1 MTAGSRTPIRWL
13 ALLAALALVALA
25 YLPGLRGPFVF
36 DDYPNILNNPPV
48 AVTELTPQALHAAAV
63 SNTSGP
69 LGRPLAALSFG
80 IDHYRAGGFNPLAF
94 KLTNLAIHLLNVLL
108 VYALAGRLTRRL
120 GAGEIA
126 PAVAL
131 FCALLWGLHPL
142 QLTSVLYVVQ
152 RMTSL
157 SATFTLA
164 AVLCWLQAR
173 ERWGGSGAGELAS
186 LPVGAGHAR
195 DRDATPGHDDAHLPT
210 AAVAAMG
217 RSYNQDL
224 AQSPVGA
231 GHARDRDVTPGH
243 DDAHLPTAAVA
254 AMGRSYNQD
263 RAQSPVGAGH
273 ARDRDAAT
281 GHDDA
286 HLPTAAV
293 AAMGRSYN
301 QDRAQAPVGAG
312 HARDRDATPGHDDAH
327 LPTAAVAAMGRSYT
341 PDLAQSAVGA
351 GQWDR
356 LPALGWLLAC
366 GAFFVLGLLSKE
378 NAVLLPLYL
387 AVIELCLWRQAGAA
401 SAHDPGRRA
410 ATWFFVVTLLA
421 PLLVGLALFAW
432 HPGLLLDGYA
442 SRPFTL
448 GQRLLT
454 ESRVLWF
461 YVGLVLLPTPPRL
474 GLYHDD
480 IAISTGLLDPWTTLL
495 SLDGWLVV
503 LMAAILLRR
512 RAPVFTFGVL
522 WFLAGHALESTLV
535 PLEIAHEHRNYLP
548 GFGLLFAAVYGVAT
562 FAQHTRRGRLYGVLG
577 LAAVAAFA
585 FGTFGRAASW
595 YSEDTIIEALYR
607 HHPQSASAQQMM
619 GELMLKRYG
628 QPAQAAVHY
637 WQAYKLAPWETG
649 YAVKARWAERAAG
662 EPAPNV
668 AERAVIA
675 KALRERPLPPTTLI
689 ALQSLGDCALAG
701 EAPCRD
707 LIPALL
713 DWLAAAE
720 RNPQLN
726 AVGHEQVRLSYGQ
739 LCLETDRFP
748 QGLAWVRSA
757 YQLSPRPLYRLMEAN
772 FLMLQGDL
780 DGASAVL
787 AAVRSLPQFTPA
799 DAGHLAVLEEAIANR
814 RAGKVPAADGSGAQ
828 KRGIPAYGVN

>member
-1 MTAGSRTPIRWL
+1 MKPPL
-13 ALLAALALVALA
+13 KLQAAVLFAVLALVALA

-48 AVTELTPQALHAAAV
+48 ALTALTPQALHAAAT

-69 LGRPLAALSFG
+69 LGRPLAALSFAL
-80 IDHYRAGGFNPLAF
+80 DHYRAGGFYPLAF
-94 KLTNLAIHLLNVLL
+94 KLSNLAIHLLNVLL

-120 GAGEIA
+120 GADAIA

-157 SATFTLA
+157 AATFTLA
-164 AVLCWLQAR
+164 AMLCWLQAR
-173 ERWGGSGAGELAS
+173 ERWGGAGGPRDVAS

-195 DRDATPGHDDAHLPT
+195 DRDAAPGHDAAPLPT

-217 RSYNQDL
+217 RSY
-224 AQSPVGA
+224 S
-231 GHARDRDVTPGH
+231 
-243 DDAHLPTAAVA
+243 
-254 AMGRSYNQD
+254 
-263 RAQSPVGAGH
+263 
-273 ARDRDAAT
+273 
-281 GHDDA
+281 
-286 HLPTAAV
+286 
-293 AAMGRSYN
+293 
-301 QDRAQAPVGAG
+301 
-312 HARDRDATPGHDDAH
+312 
-327 LPTAAVAAMGRSYT
+327 
-341 PDLAQSAVGA
+341 PDLAQSAGGA
-351 GQWDR
+351 GRWDW

-366 GAFFVLGLLSKE
+366 GVFFVLGLLSKE
-378 NAVLLPLYL
+378 NAILLPLYL
-387 AVIELCLWRQAGAA
+387 GVIEWCLWRQAGAA

-410 ATWFFVVTLLA
+410 ATWFFAVTLLA
-421 PLLVGLALFAW
+421 PLLVGLALFIW
-432 HPGLLLDGYA
+432 QPGLLLDGYA

-448 GQRLLT
+448 GERLLT

-480 IAISTGLLDPWTTLL
+480 ITISTGLLDPWTTLL

-503 LMAAILLRR
+503 LMAVILLRR

-522 WFLAGHALESTLV
+522 WFLAGHVLESTVV

-548 GFGLLFAAVYGVAT
+548 SFGLLFAAVYGVAS
-562 FAQHTRRGRLYGVLG
+562 FARHTHRGRMYGALG
-577 LAAVAAFA
+577 LAAAAAFA

-595 YSEDTIIEALYR
+595 YSDDTIIEALYR

-628 QPAQAAVHY
+628 QPAQAVAHY
-637 WQAYKLAPWETG
+637 RRAYALAPWETG
-649 YAVKARWAERAAG
+649 YAIRAAWADHAAG
-662 EPAPNV
+662 EPVPTL
-668 AERAVIA
+668 AERDVIA

-689 ALQSLGDCALAG
+689 ALQSLSDCALAG

-707 LIPALL
+707 LLPALL

-720 RNPQLN
+720 ANPRLN
-726 AVGHEQVRLSYGQ
+726 AVGHQQIRINYGQ
-739 LCLETDRFP
+739 LCLETNRFEP
-748 QGLAWVRSA
+748 GLAWVQSA
-757 YQLSPRPLYRLMEAN
+757 YRRSSQPVFRLMEAN

-787 AAVRSLPQFTPA
+787 AAVRNLPQFTPA

-814 RAGKVPAADGSGAQ
+814 RAGKVPAAGLP
-828 KRGIPAYGVN
+828 R

>member
-1 MTAGSRTPIRWL
+1 MPGDCGGGQGGNGNRAASRICL
-13 ALLAALALVALA
+13 AMDRAAKLRSYPGVMMKPLLNWRAAVLFAALALVALA

-36 DDYPNILNNPPV
+36 DDYPNILNNSPV
-48 AVTELTPQALHAAAV
+48 AVTELTPQALHAAAA
-63 SNTSGP
+63 SNNSGP
-69 LGRPLAALSFG
+69 LGRPLAALSFAL
-80 IDHYRAGGFNPLAF
+80 DHYRAGGFYPLAF

-108 VYALAGRLTRRL
+108 VYALAGRLTRLL
-120 GAGEIA
+120 GAGDIA

-157 SATFTLA
+157 AATFTLA
-164 AVLCWLQAR
+164 AVLCWLEAR
-173 ERWGGSGAGELAS
+173 ERWSAGGTPATLCR
-186 LPVGAGHAR
+186 VGKAQRAHA
-195 DRDATPGHDDAHLPT
+195 DTTPGSADDASTPDQNRVGTALRPLPT
-210 AAVAAMG
+210 LLAAGDAGDTANVGRVSPTGVTRHASTGEGQTSGYAALT
-217 RSYNQDL
+217 RPTNHTPDT
-224 AQSPVGA
+224 AQP
-231 GHARDRDVTPGH
+231 
-243 DDAHLPTAAVA
+243 
-254 AMGRSYNQD
+254 
-263 RAQSPVGAGH
+263 PVGAGH

-281 GHDDA
+281 GHDGV

-293 AAMGRSYN
+293 AGMARSYN
-301 QDRAQAPVGAG
+301 GNVTSRF
-312 HARDRDATPGHDDAH
+312 
-327 LPTAAVAAMGRSYT
+327 
-341 PDLAQSAVGA
+341 
-351 GQWDR
+351 
-356 LPALGWLLAC
+356 PALGWLLAC
-366 GAFFVLGLLSKE
+366 GVFFGLGLLSKE

-387 AVIELCLWRQAGAA
+387 AVIELCLWRQAGAV

-410 ATWFFVVTLLA
+410 ATGFFVVALLA
-421 PLLVGLALFAW
+421 PLLIGLALFAW
-432 HPGLLLDGYA
+432 QPGLLLDGYA

-448 GQRLLT
+448 GERLLT

-461 YVGLVLLPTPPRL
+461 YVGLVLLPTPARL

-480 IAISTGLLDPWTTLL
+480 ITLSTGLLEPWTTLL
-495 SLDGWLVV
+495 ALDGWLLV
-503 LMAAILLRR
+503 LMAVILLRR
-512 RAPVFTFGVL
+512 RAPAFTFGVL
-522 WFLAGHALESTLV
+522 WFLAGHALESTVV

-548 GFGLLFAAVYGVAT
+548 SFGLLFAAVYGVAR
-562 FAQHTRRGRLYGVLG
+562 FAHHTRRGRLYGALG
-577 LAAVAAFA
+577 MAAVAALA

-595 YSEDTIIEALYR
+595 HSEDTIIEALYR

-662 EPAPNV
+662 EPAPNA

-675 KALRERPLPPTTLI
+675 EALRERPLPPTTLI

-707 LIPALL
+707 MVPALL

-720 RNPQLN
+720 RNPRLN
-726 AVGHEQVRLSYGQ
+726 AVGHEQIRLSYGQ

-757 YQLSPRPLYRLMEAN
+757 YRHSPRAVYRLMEAN

-780 DGASAVL
+780 DAASAVL
-787 AAVRSLPQFTPA
+787 AAARKLPEFTPA
-799 DAGHLAVLEEAIANR
+799 DTSHLAVLEDAIANR
-814 RAGKVPAADGSGAQ
+814 RAGRVPAADGSRAQ
-828 KRGIPAYGVN
+828 KPGTAAYGVN

>member
-1 MTAGSRTPIRWL
+1 MAGSRTPIRWL
-13 ALLAALALVALA
+13 ALLAVLALVALA

-36 DDYPNILNNPPV
+36 DDYPNIVNNPTV

-63 SNTSGP
+63 SNNSGP
-69 LGRPLAALSFG
+69 LGRPLAALSFAL
-80 IDHYRAGGFNPLAF
+80 DHYRAGGFYPLAF
-94 KLTNLAIHLLNVLL
+94 KLSNLAIHLLNVLL
-108 VYALAGRLTRRL
+108 VYALAGRLVRLL
-120 GAGEIA
+120 GADEIA

-157 SATFTLA
+157 AATFTLA

-173 ERWGGSGAGELAS
+173 ERWSAGGASATGRRVGKAQRAHADTASGSADDASTPGQNRVGTAWRPLPTLLVAGDAGDTAS
-186 LPVGAGHAR
+186 AGRVGPTGVTGHASTGEGQTSGYAALTR
-195 DRDATPGHDDAHLPT
+195 PT
-210 AAVAAMG
+210 
-217 RSYNQDL
+217 
-224 AQSPVGA
+224 
-231 GHARDRDVTPGH
+231 
-243 DDAHLPTAAVA
+243 
-254 AMGRSYNQD
+254 
-263 RAQSPVGAGH
+263 
-273 ARDRDAAT
+273 
-281 GHDDA
+281 
-286 HLPTAAV
+286 
-293 AAMGRSYN
+293 
-301 QDRAQAPVGAG
+301 
-312 HARDRDATPGHDDAH
+312 
-327 LPTAAVAAMGRSYT
+327 
-341 PDLAQSAVGA
+341 
-351 GQWDR
+351 
-356 LPALGWLLAC
+356 GWLLAC
-366 GAFFVLGLLSKE
+366 GVFFGLGLLSKE

-387 AVIELCLWRQAGAA
+387 AVIELCLWRQAGTTPQP
-401 SAHDPGRRA
+401 DPGRRA

-432 HPGLLLDGYA
+432 RPGLLLDGYA

-461 YVGLVLLPTPPRL
+461 YVGLILLPTPARL

-480 IAISTGLLDPWTTLL
+480 IPVSTGLLEPWTTLL
-495 SLDGWLVV
+495 ALDGWLVV
-503 LMAAILLRR
+503 LMAAALLRR

-548 GFGLLFAAVYGVAT
+548 GFGLLFAAVYGVAR
-562 FAQHTRRGRLYGVLG
+562 FAHHTRRGRLYGALG
-577 LAAVAAFA
+577 MAAVAAFA

-595 YSEDTIIEALYR
+595 HSEDTIIEALYR

-637 WQAYKLAPWETG
+637 WQAHKLAPWETG

-662 EPAPNV
+662 EPAPNG

-675 KALRERPLPPTTLI
+675 EALRERPLPPTTLI

-707 LIPALL
+707 MVPALL

-720 RNPQLN
+720 RNPRLN
-726 AVGHEQVRLSYGQ
+726 AVGHEQIRLSYGQ

-748 QGLAWVRSA
+748 QGLTWVRSA
-757 YQLSPRPLYRLMEAN
+757 YRHSPRAVYRLMEAN

-780 DGASAVL
+780 DAASAVL

-799 DAGHLAVLEEAIANR
+799 DAGHLAVLEDAIANR
-814 RAGKVPAADGSGAQ
+814 RAGRVAADGQ
-828 KRGIPAYGVN
+828 PR

>member
-1 MTAGSRTPIRWL
+1 MKLTPTWHAAVL
-13 ALLAALALVALA
+13 FAALALVALA

-36 DDYPNILNNPPV
+36 DDYPNILNNPTV
-48 AVTELTPQALHAAAV
+48 AVTEFTPQALHTAAV
-63 SNTSGP
+63 SNNSGP
-69 LGRPLAALSFG
+69 LGRPLAALSFAL
-80 IDHYRAGGFNPLAF
+80 DHYRAGGFYPLAF

-108 VYALAGRLTRRL
+108 VYVLAGRLARRL
-120 GAGEIA
+120 GADEIA

-131 FCALLWGLHPL
+131 FCALLWGVHPL

-157 SATFTLA
+157 AATFTLA

-173 ERWGGSGAGELAS
+173 ERWSGWG
-186 LPVGAGHAR
+186 PRGVG
-195 DRDATPGHDDAHLPT
+195 DAAYST
-210 AAVAAMG
+210 A
-217 RSYNQDL
+217 
-224 AQSPVGA
+224 
-231 GHARDRDVTPGH
+231 
-243 DDAHLPTAAVA
+243 
-254 AMGRSYNQD
+254 
-263 RAQSPVGAGH
+263 GAGH

-281 GHDDA
+281 GHDGA

-293 AAMGRSYN
+293 AGMGRSYN
-301 QDRAQAPVGAG
+301 GNAAG
-312 HARDRDATPGHDDAH
+312 RF
-327 LPTAAVAAMGRSYT
+327 
-341 PDLAQSAVGA
+341 
-351 GQWDR
+351 
-356 LPALGWLLAC
+356 PALGWLLAC
-366 GAFFVLGLLSKE
+366 GVFFGLGLLSKE
-378 NAVLLPLYL
+378 NAILLPLYL
-387 AVIELCLWRQAGAA
+387 GVIELCLWRQAGTRPQP
-401 SAHDPGRRA
+401 DPGRRA
-410 ATWFFVVTLLA
+410 ATGFFVVTLLA

-432 HPGLLLDGYA
+432 QPGLLLDGYA

-448 GQRLLT
+448 GERLLT

-461 YVGLVLLPTPPRL
+461 YVGLVLLPTPARL

-480 IAISTGLLDPWTTLL
+480 ITLSTGLLEPWTTLL
-495 SLDGWLVV
+495 ALDGWLLV

-512 RAPVFTFGVL
+512 RAPVFAFGVL
-522 WFLAGHALESTLV
+522 WFLAGHALESTVV

-548 GFGLLFAAVYGVAT
+548 SFGLLFAAVYGVAR
-562 FAQHTRRGRLYGVLG
+562 FAHHARRGRLYGALG
-577 LAAVAAFA
+577 MAAVAAFA

-595 YSEDTIIEALYR
+595 HSEDTIIEALYR

-662 EPAPNV
+662 EPAPDA

-701 EAPCRD
+701 EGPCRD
-707 LIPALL
+707 MVPALL

-720 RNPQLN
+720 RNPRLN
-726 AVGHEQVRLSYGQ
+726 AVAHEQIRLNYGQ

-748 QGLAWVRSA
+748 QGLTWVRSA
-757 YQLSPRPLYRLMEAN
+757 YRHSPRAVYRLMEAN
-772 FLMLQGDL
+772 LLMLQGDL
-780 DGASAVL
+780 DAASAVL
-787 AAVRSLPQFTPA
+787 AAVRSLPHVTPA
-799 DAGHLAVLEEAIANR
+799 DAGHLAVLEDAIANR
-814 RAGKVPAADGSGAQ
+814 RAGRVPAAGQ
-828 KRGIPAYGVN
+828 PR